1 MRPSSP
7 RHESAACISYSWFRF
22 AGHQHKCGCL
32 QRREGAVPS
41 ADNKEEQ
48 IMAQGTVKWFNADK
62 GFGFIAQDG
71 GGEDVFVHFSA
82 IQSSGYK
89 SLDEN
94 QKVEFDVTQG
104 PKGPQAEN
112 VRVS

>member
-1 MRPSSP
+1 
-7 RHESAACISYSWFRF
+7 
-22 AGHQHKCGCL
+22 
-32 QRREGAVPS
+32 
-41 ADNKEEQ
+41 
-48 IMAQGTVKWFNADK
+48 MAQGTVKWFNSEK
-62 GFGFIAQDG
+62 GFGFISQDG

-94 QKVEFDVTQG
+94 QKVEFDLAQG

-112 VRVS
+112 VRVY

>member
-1 MRPSSP
+1 M
-7 RHESAACISYSWFRF
+7 
-22 AGHQHKCGCL
+22 
-32 QRREGAVPS
+32 
-41 ADNKEEQ
+41 
-48 IMAQGTVKWFNADK
+48 IMAQGTVKWFNAEK

-94 QKVEFDVTQG
+94 QKVEFDLAQG